1 MRIGELAERSGVAAH
16 TIRFY
21 ENKGLLPPAERSHNG
36 YRSYDEQTLERLTLV
51 QLCQRLG
58 FNLAEIQRLISQE
71 GDWDKAQILV
81 NLDARLEEIYQ
92 LQQSLDKQRLEILT
106 IKDQLQDRWQKGGC
120 VTGPELQCLSRH
132 LHESTNA
139 QDNSANSRFSASA
152 ASMTDVPIIKKENIE
167 TNAAQHPS
175 VSPKSR

>member
-21 ENKGLLPPAERSHNG
+21 ENKGLLPEAERSHNG

-92 LQQSLDKQRLEILT
+92 LQYSLDKQRLEILA
-106 IKDQLQDRWQKGGC
+106 IKDRLQDRWQEGGC
-120 VTGPELQCLSRH
+120 MTGPELQCLSRH
-132 LHESTNA
+132 LHESTKA
-139 QDNSANSRFSASA
+139 QDNSASSRFSASA
-152 ASMTDVPIIKKENIE
+152 ATI
-167 TNAAQHPS
+167 A
-175 VSPKSR
+175 SPGSSRESNNKTTSGQKQTLQPESR